1 LHLIFAV
8 EMRRTLTLIGLAAAV
23 ALSAIATLAAP
34 ASAAQ
39 SPPVSDC
46 NAHGR
51 LTRTYTAK
59 QLQTALSTMPAD
71 IKEYTDC
78 YDVIQRALVADVGGH
93 HVNGSKDSTSS
104 GGSFLPTPVIVVIV
118 VLALAAAT
126 FGGLALRRRSN
137 DGGGSDG
144 P

>member
-1 LHLIFAV
+1 
-8 EMRRTLTLIGLAAAV
+8 MRRSLTLIGLAGAL
-23 ALSAIATLAAP
+23 ALSVSAALAAP
-34 ASAAQ
+34 ALAAQ

-51 LTRTYTAK
+51 LTKSYTPK

-71 IKEYTDC
+71 IKEYTNC
-78 YDVIQRALVADVGGH
+78 YDVIQRALVAEVGDHRTG
-93 HVNGSKDSTSS
+93 GSNDTSSS

-118 VLALAAAT
+118 ILALAAAT
-126 FGGLALRRRSN
+126 FGALALRRRSS
-137 DGGGSDG
+137 DGGGPGG

>member
-1 LHLIFAV
+1 
-8 EMRRTLTLIGLAAAV
+8 MRRALTLIGLAGAV
-23 ALSAIATLAAP
+23 AVSATAALAAP

-51 LTRTYTAK
+51 LTETYTPR

-78 YDVIQRALVADVGGH
+78 YDVIQRALVAAVGGH
-93 HVNGSKDSTSS
+93 RVSGSKDSAGS

-118 VLALAAAT
+118 ILALAAAT
-126 FGGLALRRRSN
+126 FGALALRRRSN
-137 DGGGSDG
+137 DGGGEGG

>member
-1 LHLIFAV
+1 
-8 EMRRTLTLIGLAAAV
+8 MRRSLTLIGLTGAV
-23 ALSAIATLAAP
+23 AVSATVGLATPAA
-34 ASAAQ
+34 AAQ

-51 LTRTYTAK
+51 LTQTYTAK

-104 GGSFLPTPVIVVIV
+104 GGSFLPTPLIVVIV

-137 DGGGSDG
+137 DRGGGSGG

>member
-1 LHLIFAV
+1 
-8 EMRRTLTLIGLAAAV
+8 MRRALTLIGLAGAV
-23 ALSAIATLAAP
+23 AVSATVTLVTP

-51 LTRTYTAK
+51 LTHTYTPK

-78 YDVIQRALVADVGGH
+78 YDVIQRALVADVGGQ
-93 HVNGSKDSTSS
+93 HVSGSKDSTSS
-104 GGSFLPTPVIVVIV
+104 GGSFLP
-118 VLALAAAT
+118 
-126 FGGLALRRRSN
+126 
-137 DGGGSDG
+137 
-144 P
+144 

>member
-1 LHLIFAV
+1 
-8 EMRRTLTLIGLAAAV
+8 MRRALTLIGLAGAV
-23 ALSAIATLAAP
+23 AVSAIAALAAP
-34 ASAAQ
+34 ALAAQ

-51 LTRTYTAK
+51 LTKRYTAK

-71 IKEYTDC
+71 IKEYTNC
-78 YDVIQRALVADVGGH
+78 YDVIQRALVADVGGQ
-93 HVNGSKDSTSS
+93 HVNGSKDAASS

-137 DGGGSDG
+137 DGGGAGG

>member
-1 LHLIFAV
+1 
-8 EMRRTLTLIGLAAAV
+8 MRRALTWIGLAGALAVSATAA
-23 ALSAIATLAAP
+23 LATPALAAGQ
-34 ASAAQ
+34 A
-39 SPPVSDC
+39 PPVSDC

-51 LTRTYTAK
+51 LTQTYTPK

-93 HVNGSKDSTSS
+93 HVGGSNDSSSS

-126 FGGLALRRRSN
+126 FGGLALRRRSS
-137 DGGGSDG
+137 GGGGADG

>member
-1 LHLIFAV
+1 
-8 EMRRTLTLIGLAAAV
+8 MRRSLTLIGLAWAV
-23 ALSAIATLAAP
+23 AVSATAALAAP
-34 ASAAQ
+34 ALAAQ

-51 LTRTYTAK
+51 LTQTYTPK
-59 QLQTALSTMPAD
+59 QLQAALSTMPAD

-78 YDVIQRALVADVGGH
+78 YDVIQRALVSEVGSQHAGRS
-93 HVNGSKDSTSS
+93 NDASSS

-118 VLALAAAT
+118 ILALAAAI

-137 DGGGSDG
+137 DGGGAGG